1 MAVCKSCKLGN
12 LRFFETVYANGIA
25 KQYFLVCNRCNA
37 STDLYTLPKQNI
49 PADGDVKVMFGH
61 NLLQILGARLSGIGK
76 AGIDTINA
84 ILGLTPP

>member
-1 MAVCKSCKLGN
+1 MISC
-12 LRFFETVYANGIA
+12 R
-25 KQYFLVCNRCNA
+25 NRCNA

-49 PADGDVKVMFGH
+49 PADGDKKVMFGH

-84 ILGLTPP
+84 ILGLITP